1 MKRVVVT
8 GYGIINALGK
18 NAQEVEK
25 KIFNGESGL
34 CAKIFPSVD
43 GDYNGTVGEIKNLNE
58 VDPFFKEN
66 NVPYDRC
73 AQIAIMAAKECLEH
87 AKIEYSAED
96 PYRRGVAIGTSLGG
110 MLSGQTF
117 HRQWLFD
124 GLENADENYLY
135 LYPLHAMVDVI
146 AKQHHFKGVKNIIST
161 ACAASGN
168 IVGYGSDMIKSGKH
182 DVMLVGGVD
191 PLCVFSFAGFTSLKA
206 LDTEPCKPYSVSSG
220 INLGEGGAFLLLE
233 EYHHA
238 KKRGA
243 TIYAEILG
251 YGLSAD
257 AYHPTAPDLGGGGAS
272 RAMNAAIKLSGIQ
285 KQDVSY
291 VNGHGTGT
299 TANDKAERS
308 AFKTVFGDKSS
319 DIPLS
324 SIKGAIGHCLG
335 AAGAEECV
343 VSVMALNNGLLPP
356 TVNFKSDV
364 QSPINLVPN
373 VAQKHACSVILSNSF
388 AFGGNNCCL
397 ALGKESTV
405 RNMPPDKNNKI
416 VITGMGCCGVGGEN
430 LEELWNTFSSRNVH
444 ICNYESS
451 TSKCNQVGSMPNVD
465 WKKYIPGKV
474 IRRIDE
480 VTKLAMAAGKQALNH
495 GKLTVTRDNT
505 ERIGVI
511 YATGTGPLGTIVNID
526 QSIALNGIGSINLSD
541 FPNSVINAA
550 PGNFCIANMLKG
562 PTSTLS
568 SGTASFLI
576 AFDYATELLHSD
588 MADAVVM
595 IGADECNEALIMG
608 NDKVNLLSR
617 TKFSPFSKAADGMV
631 LSPGAVAVI
640 LETEEHAVKR
650 NANIYATVKG
660 YSSTS
665 DNYRLGTV
673 SPNGDELY
681 ECVKRAIADSN
692 AETIDLYIN
701 AAMGIPDCDNADINA
716 IKKLISDRLL
726 KQDIDC
732 SMVSPMLGIASGTNA
747 GYGLLAALY
756 SFIKQEVIGLPSGL
770 GHLKE
775 EMSGHYSKTNKQKAI
790 KTACIST
797 IALGG
802 LYSSLIL
809 EKYETDFGS

>member
-18 NAQEVEK
+18 NKEEVEK
-25 KIFNGESGL
+25 NIFSGQTGVGGKTF
-34 CAKIFPSVD
+34 ASVD
-43 GDYNGTVGEIKNLNE
+43 GDYSGTVGEIKDLNE
-58 VDPFFKEN
+58 VDSFFEDN

-87 AKIEYSAED
+87 AQINYDTED
-96 PYRRGVAIGTSLGG
+96 PFRRGVAIGTSLGG

-117 HRQWLFD
+117 HRQWLLN

-135 LYPLHAMVDVI
+135 LYPLHSMADVI
-146 AKQHHFKGVKNIIST
+146 SKKYQFKGVKNVIST

-168 IVGYGSDMIKSGKH
+168 IVGYGSDMIKSGKY

-206 LDTEPCKPYSVSSG
+206 LDAEPCKPYSVSSG
-220 INLGEGGAFLLLE
+220 INLGEGGAFVLLE
-233 EYHHA
+233 EYEHA
-238 KKRGA
+238 KQRGA

-272 RAMNAAIKLSGIQ
+272 RAMNTAIKLSGIE
-285 KQDVSY
+285 KENVSY

-308 AFKTVFGDKSS
+308 AFKTVFGEKIS

-343 VSVMALNNGLLPP
+343 VSIMALNNGLLPP

-364 QSPINLVPN
+364 ESPINLVPN
-373 VAQKHACSVILSNSF
+373 VSQKHECDVILSNSF

-397 ALGKESTV
+397 AIGKETTH
-405 RNMPPDKNNKI
+405 RNPQALEQSKI
-416 VITGMGCCGVGGEN
+416 VITGMGCCGVGGETI
-430 LEELWNTFSSRNVH
+430 EELWNTFAKREVH
-444 ICNYESS
+444 ISDYAAES
-451 TSKCNQVGSMPNVD
+451 SKCNQVGTMPEVD
-465 WKKYIPGKV
+465 WKKYIPGKI
-474 IRRIDE
+474 IRRIDD
-480 VTKLAMAAGKQALNH
+480 VTKLAMTAGKQALDH
-495 GKLTVTRDNT
+495 SKLSVTKNNT

-526 QSIALNGIGSINLSD
+526 KSIVQNGIGSISLSD

-568 SGTASFLI
+568 SGTASYLV
-576 AFDYATELLHSD
+576 ALNYAIELLKSN
-588 MADAVVM
+588 MADAIIMV
-595 IGADECNEALIMG
+595 GADECNEPLLIG

-617 TKFSPFSKAADGMV
+617 TKFAPLSDNADGMV
-631 LSPGAVAVI
+631 LSPGAVAVM
-640 LETEEHAVKR
+640 LETEKHALDR
-650 NANIYATVKG
+650 NANIIASIKG
-660 YSSTS
+660 YASTS
-665 DNYRLGTV
+665 DNYHLGTV
-673 SPNGDELY
+673 SPDGEELY

-692 AETIDLYIN
+692 VGEIDLYVN
-701 AAMGIPDCDNADINA
+701 AAMGIPNCDSADMNAM
-716 IKKLISDRLL
+716 KKLIKEGILS
-726 KQDIDC
+726 QDIDC
-732 SMVSPMLGIASGTNA
+732 SAVSPLLGIASGTNS
-747 GYGLLAALY
+747 GYGLLNVLY
-756 SFIKQEVIGLPSGL
+756 SFIHQEIVGLPTGC
-770 GHLKE
+770 HDLKGDLP
-775 EMSGHYSKTNKQKAI
+775 SHYSVENKKKNVQ
-790 KTACIST
+790 TACIST
-797 IALGG
+797 MALGG
-802 LYSSLIL
+802 SYSSLVL
-809 EKYETDFGS
+809 EKY

>member
-18 NAQEVEK
+18 NKEEVEK
-25 KIFNGESGL
+25 NIFEGKSGVG
-34 CAKIFPSVD
+34 KKVFPSVD
-43 GDYNGTVGEIKNLNE
+43 GDYTGTVGEIKNLTE
-58 VDPFFKEN
+58 VDSFFEEN
-66 NVPYDRC
+66 DVPYDRC

-87 AKIEYSAED
+87 SKINYDAED
-96 PYRRGVAIGTSLGG
+96 PFRRGVAIGTSLGG

-117 HRQWLFD
+117 HRQWLQN
-124 GLENADENYLY
+124 GLENADKDFLY

-146 AKQHHFKGVKNIIST
+146 SKKYQFKGVKNVIST

-206 LDTEPCKPYSVSSG
+206 LDPEPCKPYSVSSG
-220 INLGEGGAFLLLE
+220 INLGEGGAFVLLE
-233 EYHHA
+233 EYEHA

-243 TIYAEILG
+243 TVYAEVLG

-257 AYHPTAPDLGGGGAS
+257 AYHPTAPDLGGGGPS
-272 RAMNAAIKLSGIQ
+272 RAMNTAIKLSGI
-285 KQDVSY
+285 KKESVSY

-308 AFKTVFGDKSS
+308 AFKTVFGDRISEV
-319 DIPLS
+319 PLS

-343 VSVMALNNGLLPP
+343 VSIMALNNGLLPP
-356 TVNFKSDV
+356 TVNFQSNAE
-364 QSPINLVPN
+364 SPINLVPN
-373 VAQKHACSVILSNSF
+373 VAQKHECEVILSNSF

-397 ALGKESTV
+397 ALGKETTPRDVSE
-405 RNMPPDKNNKI
+405 PEKDKI

-430 LEELWNTFSSRNVH
+430 IDELWNTFAERKTH
-444 ICNYESS
+444 ICDYKSEDSA
-451 TSKCNQVGSMPNVD
+451 CNQVGDMPEID

-474 IRRIDE
+474 IRRIDD
-480 VTKLAMAAGKQALNH
+480 VTKLAMTAGKQALNNS
-495 GKLTVTRDNT
+495 KLSVTRNNT

-526 QSIALNGIGSINLSD
+526 RSIVQKGIGSISLSD

-568 SGTASFLI
+568 SGTASYLV
-576 AFDYATELLHSD
+576 AFNYATELLNSG
-588 MADAVVM
+588 MADAIIMV
-595 IGADECNEALIMG
+595 GADECNDSLIIG
-608 NDKVNLLSR
+608 NDELDLLSR
-617 TKFSPFSKAADGMV
+617 TKFAPFSDKADGMV
-631 LSPGAVAVI
+631 LSSGAVAVM
-640 LETEEHAVKR
+640 LETEKHALER
-650 NANIYATVKG
+650 NADIIASVKG
-660 YSSTS
+660 YACTS

-673 SPNGDELY
+673 SPSGDELY
-681 ECVKRAIADSN
+681 ECVKRAIQDSN
-692 AETIDLYIN
+692 LEKIDLYIN
-701 AAMGIPDCDNADINA
+701 AAMGIPNCDSADINA
-716 IKKLISDRLL
+716 MNRLIHDGVLNSDV
-726 KQDIDC
+726 DC
-732 SMVSPMLGIASGTNA
+732 SMVSPMIGIASGTNS
-747 GYGLLAALY
+747 GYGLLNALY
-756 SFIKQEVIGLPSGL
+756 SFINQEIIGVPSDCDS
-770 GHLKE
+770 LKADVAE
-775 EMSGHYSKTNKQKAI
+775 HYNKENKKTTV

-797 IALGG
+797 MALGG
-802 LYSSLIL
+802 SYSSVVL
-809 EKYETDFGS
+809 EKY